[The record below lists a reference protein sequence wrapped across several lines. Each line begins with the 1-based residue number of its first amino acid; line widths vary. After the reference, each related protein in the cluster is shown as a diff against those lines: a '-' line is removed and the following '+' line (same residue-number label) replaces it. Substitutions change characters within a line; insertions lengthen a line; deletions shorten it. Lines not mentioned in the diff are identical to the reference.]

1 MKLAELLQKHSES
14 LDSKV
19 DKVLTSNQVLQKS
32 MDQSMSSYLRSLL
45 IETSKTISSSMN
57 LLSSELTRGINALK
71 QAEKEFQDA
80 QQAMMVKFRQL
91 TGKRNRIDGL
101 VAVAAIASVVV
112 VMWYF
117 GAMRNFF
124 NDNFP
129 LFWHLTMS
137 ILGVMLLW
145 LFGFFHWLGRLIR
158 NVFYSLGERIRRAR
172 GST

>member
-1 MKLAELLQKHSES
+1 MAQH
-14 LDSKV
+14 
-19 DKVLTSNQVLQKS
+19 
-32 MDQSMSSYLRSLL
+32 LRYPF
-45 IETSKTISSSMN
+45 KPPVSSSTN
-57 LLSSELTRGINALK
+57 PLSSELTRGASALN
-71 QAEKEFQDA
+71 QAVKEFQDG

-91 TGKRNRIDGL
+91 TGKRNRIDRL

-117 GAMRNFF
+117 

-137 ILGVMLLW
+137 FLRVMLLW

-158 NVFYSLGERIRRAR
+158 NFFYDLGERIRSRR